1 MTETRT
7 ATLVPGKGERT
18 RRRLLDI
25 AVRRFA
31 ADGFRRTSVSDIA
44 REAGLTPAAAYAYFA
59 GKEGLFQA
67 AVDTDAA
74 ALIDAARAAA
84 AGGASAREQLFLFV
98 TELRERVDE
107 YPLARRVLSGLE
119 PEVAARL
126 VTIPSLVTL
135 TAGLAEDLALA
146 QAAGEIRSDIDPAEL
161 AVGLETIVLALLM
174 AELQTGLTVEPE
186 RQVGVLAVLDAALR
200 PVGELTPS
208 TAPPA
213 PRPAA
218 GTRPGPRP
226 GPRPGGAR

>member
-1 MTETRT
+1 MMPVTSYDATVADT
-7 ATLVPGKGERT
+7 VTGTLVPGKGERT

-67 AVDTDAA
+67 AVDADAA
-74 ALIDAARAAA
+74 ALIDAARLAA
-84 AGGASAREQLFLFV
+84 AGGASAGEQLFLFV
-98 TELRERVDE
+98 AELRDRVDE

-135 TAGLAEDLALA
+135 TAGLADDLAVA
-146 QAAGEIRSDIDPAEL
+146 RAAGEIRSDVDPAEL

-186 RQVGVLAVLDAALR
+186 RQAGVLAVLDAALR
-200 PVGELTPS
+200 PAPEAITRSP
-208 TAPPA
+208 APPA
-213 PRPAA
+213 PQ
-218 GTRPGPRP
+218 PG
-226 GPRPGGAR
+226 A